1 MRKLG
6 MLVLVASLSV
16 LASACGGTSDPSPA
30 GSCTISPTVQGVTLP
45 MCFDFAAG
53 TNGPAE
59 CATVSAPWVT
69 TSCSTTNRL
78 GTCTNLTGR
87 PGITETF
94 YSPTW
99 TVTAAQL
106 VCAQQP
112 TPGTWTL
119 TSG

>member
-6 MLVLVASLSV
+6 MLVLMASLSV
-16 LASACGGTSDPSPA
+16 LATACGGTADPSAA

-45 MCFDFAAG
+45 MCFDFAVG

-59 CATVSAPWVT
+59 CAAASAPWVT
-69 TSCSTTNRL
+69 TACSTTNRL
-78 GTCTNLTGR
+78 GTCTNLAGR
-87 PGITETF
+87 PVITETF

-99 TVTAAQL
+99 TIAAAQL

-112 TPGTWTL
+112 TPGTWTA
-119 TSG
+119 G